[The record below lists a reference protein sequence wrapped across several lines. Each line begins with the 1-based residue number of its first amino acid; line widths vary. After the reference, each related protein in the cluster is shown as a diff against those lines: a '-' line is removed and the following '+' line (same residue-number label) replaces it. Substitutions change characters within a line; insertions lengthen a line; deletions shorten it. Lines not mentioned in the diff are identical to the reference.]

1 MFERVLITV
10 AILVGLSLL
19 WLAWNAYKS
28 RLIRSIEAGE
38 QNDKPTLLYFTGEY
52 CTVCKFQQS
61 PVVEKIMNKFGNTIA
76 VKQVDVSD
84 TPDLARQYKVL
95 TLPTTV
101 ILSPEGQVKHINYGV
116 TPQTKLEM
124 QLF

>member
-1 MFERVLITV
+1 MSERVLITL
-10 AILVGLSLL
+10 AIVVGLSLL
-19 WLAWNAYKS
+19 WLAWNVYKS
-28 RLIRSIEAGE
+28 RIIRSIETGE
-38 QNDKPTLLYFTGEY
+38 QNGKPTLLYFTGEY

-61 PVVEKIMNKFGNTIA
+61 PVVETIINKFGNAIA

-84 TPDLARQYKVL
+84 TPELARQYKVL

-101 ILSPEGQVKHINYGV
+101 VLSPEGQVKHINYGV
-116 TPQTKLEM
+116 APQNKLEM

>member
-1 MFERVLITV
+1 MFERVLITGV
-10 AILVGLSLL
+10 IIIGLGLL

-28 RLIRSIEAGE
+28 RLISSIEASE
-38 QNDKPTLLYFTGEY
+38 QNGKPTLLYFTGEY

-61 PVVEKIMNKFGNTIA
+61 PVVETIMNKFGNAIA

-84 TPDLARQYKVL
+84 TPELARQYKVL

-101 ILSPEGQVKHINYGV
+101 ILTPEGQVKHINYGV
-116 TPQTKLEM
+116 APQTKLEM

>member
-1 MFERVLITV
+1 MFERMLITG
-10 AILVGLSLL
+10 AIVVGLSLL
-19 WLAWNAYKS
+19 WLAWNVYKS
-28 RLIRSIEAGE
+28 RLIRSIETGE
-38 QNDKPTLLYFTGEY
+38 QNGKPTLLYFTGEY

-61 PVVEKIMNKFGNTIA
+61 PVVEKIVEKFCNAIA

-84 TPDLARQYKVL
+84 TPELARQYKVL

-116 TPQTKLEM
+116 APQTKLEM